1 MSTYS
6 YKNPKFINSPKGV
19 VEVVEVI
26 YDGKDD
32 PAYSLAIIKWE
43 NTYKLGIRWN
53 IAYSEWDDYRKQ
65 NGQDECIGN
74 PQSRGIPTWFVLP
87 DDMMFSEK
95 FSGAMQRLDEL
106 RKGKEAM
113 EQGEIIL
120 YQPDE
125 AVKLEVRLE
134 DETVWLTQEQIADL
148 FGTKRPAITKHL
160 NNIYKSGELDI
171 DSTCSI
177 LEHMGNDGKQRYT
190 TKYYNLD
197 AILSIGYR
205 VNSKNAT
212 LFRKWANS
220 VLKDYLLKGY
230 SINKRLSELERTVAQ
245 HTEKIDFFV
254 RTALPPVE
262 GIFYNGQ
269 IFDAYKFAT
278 DLVKSARRSIVLI
291 DNYVDET
298 VLLMLS
304 KRSVGVSAT
313 IYTQR
318 ITQQLQLD
326 LDRHNSQYPPIDI
339 RTYRDS
345 HDRFLI
351 VDETDVYHIGASLKD
366 LGKKMFAFSKLDIPA
381 AVITDLL

>member
-1 MSTYS
+1 
-6 YKNPKFINSPKGV
+6 
-19 VEVVEVI
+19 
-26 YDGKDD
+26 
-32 PAYSLAIIKWE
+32 
-43 NTYKLGIRWN
+43 
-53 IAYSEWDDYRKQ
+53 
-65 NGQDECIGN
+65 
-74 PQSRGIPTWFVLP
+74 
-87 DDMMFSEK
+87 
-95 FSGAMQRLDEL
+95 
-106 RKGKEAM
+106 M

-120 YQPDE
+120 YQPDK

>member
-1 MSTYS
+1 
-6 YKNPKFINSPKGV
+6 
-19 VEVVEVI
+19 
-26 YDGKDD
+26 
-32 PAYSLAIIKWE
+32 
-43 NTYKLGIRWN
+43 
-53 IAYSEWDDYRKQ
+53 
-65 NGQDECIGN
+65 
-74 PQSRGIPTWFVLP
+74 
-87 DDMMFSEK
+87 
-95 FSGAMQRLDEL
+95 
-106 RKGKEAM
+106 M

-125 AVKLEVRLE
+125 AVKLEVRLQN
-134 DETVWLTQEQIADL
+134 ETVWLTQEQIADL

-160 NNIYKSGELDI
+160 SNIYKSGELDK

-304 KRSVGVSAT
+304 KRSIGISAT

-326 LDRHNSQYPPIDI
+326 LDRHNGQYPPIDI
-339 RTYRDS
+339 RTYRES

-351 VDETDVYHIGASLKD
+351 IDETDIYHIGASLKD
-366 LGKKMFAFSKLDIPA
+366 LGKKMFAFSKLNIPA
-381 AVITDLL
+381 TVITDLL